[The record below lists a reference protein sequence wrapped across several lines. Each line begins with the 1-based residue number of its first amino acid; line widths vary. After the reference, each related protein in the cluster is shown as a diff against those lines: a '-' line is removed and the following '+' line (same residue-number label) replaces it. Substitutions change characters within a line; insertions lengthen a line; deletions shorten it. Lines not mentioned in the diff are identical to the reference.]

1 MENQSKL
8 IEFTLIFNK
17 YKTRVYNYA
26 YRMLSNQMIAEDIVQ
41 DVFIKLFDNLDKI
54 RKKESIEFW
63 LIKTVRNEI
72 FSYHRNQAEK
82 KLFKEA
88 IEIDEIENSV
98 LASSPAES
106 FEINEL
112 KEIILNEL
120 NQMQDIFKEVFILR
134 EYALMSYKEIANIL
148 EIDQELVK
156 SRLYKARQ
164 KLIDKISEKIS

>member
-1 MENQSKL
+1 
-8 IEFTLIFNK
+8 
-17 YKTRVYNYA
+17 
-26 YRMLSNQMIAEDIVQ
+26 MLSNQMIAEDIVQ
-41 DVFIKLFDNLDKI
+41 DVFIKLFENMDKI

-72 FSYHRNQAEK
+72 FSYHRSQAEK

-98 LASSPAES
+98 LASSPADN

-112 KEIILNEL
+112 REIILNEL
-120 NQMQDIFKEVFILR
+120 NQMQDIFREVFILR

-164 KLIDKISEKIS
+164 KLIDKISEKIC